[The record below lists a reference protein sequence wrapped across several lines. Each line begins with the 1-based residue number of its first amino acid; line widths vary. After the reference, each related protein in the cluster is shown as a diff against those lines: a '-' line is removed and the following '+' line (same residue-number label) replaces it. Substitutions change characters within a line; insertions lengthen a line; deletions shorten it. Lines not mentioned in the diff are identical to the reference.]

1 LPSAKKNGHVFK
13 LKRRQLKIN
22 SMEELLFYAFAALA
36 IFSALLV
43 VSLKNTAR
51 ALFLFFITLFA
62 MAGLF
67 LFALAD
73 FVAITQ
79 VLVYVG
85 GVLILMIFAFMLSNK
100 ELLKDLQ
107 AISGKLIDMPNI
119 QSILLAIGFLA
130 VMVYGILQWQHQ
142 MPEWIM
148 QNVKTGQIIQPT
160 DNNINQLGIK
170 FMTQYIMPFEVISI
184 FLLMALIGAAQLSRK
199 EDNA

>member
-1 LPSAKKNGHVFK
+1 
-13 LKRRQLKIN
+13 
-22 SMEELLFYAFAALA
+22 MEELLFYAFAALA

>member
-1 LPSAKKNGHVFK
+1 
-13 LKRRQLKIN
+13 
-22 SMEELLFYAFAALA
+22 MEELLFYAFAALA
-36 IFSALLV
+36 IVSALLV

-79 VLVYVG
+79 ILVYVG

-107 AISGKLIDMPNI
+107 STSSKFIAMPNV
-119 QSILLAIGFLA
+119 QSVLLAIAFLIL
-130 VMVYGILQWQHQ
+130 MIYGVIEWQQ
-142 MPEWIM
+142 QTPEWIM
-148 QNVKTGQIIQPT
+148 ENMKTGQVIQAT
-160 DNNINQLGIK
+160 DNNISQLGVK
-170 FMTQYIMPFEVISI
+170 FMTQYILPFEVISI
-184 FLLMALIGAAQLSRK
+184 FLLMALIGAAQLSRE
-199 EDNA
+199 EDNQ